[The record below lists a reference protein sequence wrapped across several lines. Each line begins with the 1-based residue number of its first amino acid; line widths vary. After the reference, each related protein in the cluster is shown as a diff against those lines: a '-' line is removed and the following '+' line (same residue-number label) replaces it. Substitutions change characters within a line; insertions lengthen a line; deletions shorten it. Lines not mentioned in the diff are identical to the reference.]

1 MPTREIVVNDHNL
14 PLADSTYEY
23 GQRFEQFVITEI
35 FRLNHYRK
43 ADYALSYLR
52 TKDDAEID
60 LIVERPGVPTFL
72 IEIKSSRRVSEDD
85 VRSVATFA
93 ADLPKSVPLCLSRD
107 KVSRTIRG
115 VKCLPWRKGIAEL
128 GLG

>member
-1 MPTREIVVNDHNL
+1 MV
-14 PLADSTYEY
+14 
-23 GQRFEQFVITEI
+23 TEI

-60 LIVERPGVPTFL
+60 LIVERPGVPTYL
-72 IEIKSSRRVSEDD
+72 IELKSTRRVNEDD
-85 VRSVATFA
+85 VRTVAAFA
-93 ADLPKSVPLCLSRD
+93 ADLPRSVPLCLSRD
-107 KVSRTIRG
+107 EVSRTIRG
-115 VKCLPWRKGIAEL
+115 VKCLHWRKGIAEI